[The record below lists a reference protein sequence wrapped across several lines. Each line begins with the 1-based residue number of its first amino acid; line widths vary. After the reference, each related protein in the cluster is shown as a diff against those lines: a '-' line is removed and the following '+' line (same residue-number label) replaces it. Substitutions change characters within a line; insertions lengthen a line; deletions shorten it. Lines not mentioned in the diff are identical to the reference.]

1 MLRKLLR
8 RLTRDRATIEAGA
21 LARELGVSVQEIREM
36 IETLERLGYI
46 ERIVLGCTQP
56 CERCSLQLTCSLS
69 HSPRLWTVTSK
80 GEKCLSPID
89 DGV

>member
-8 RLTRDRATIEAGA
+8 LARDRSTIDMGG
-21 LARELGVSVQEIREM
+21 LARELGVSIDEVRQMVRV
-36 IETLERLGYI
+36 LEQLGYI
-46 ERIVLGCTQP
+46 ERTVLSCTQS
-56 CERCSLQLTCSLS
+56 CECCSLQPTCTLS
-69 HSPRLWTVTSK
+69 HDPRLWHVTSK